1 MVSSGRTHINISA
14 TRNLIA
20 LEAGSSL
27 CKHELSESRSKAA
40 GSQVITKWRRA
51 HETPYSGRP
60 LKKMMNVRKKTR
72 TRRSVGKVMMITKKE
87 NMTMTRIKTKPFKL
101 KEKGE

>member
-1 MVSSGRTHINISA
+1 LPEQCLTVSVRYGSPVPLYGKFSERYLPFMVSSGRTHINISG

-40 GSQVITKWRRA
+40 GLQVITKWRRA
-51 HETPYSGRP
+51 DETPYSGRP
-60 LKKMMNVRKKTR
+60 LKKMNVTKRTR
-72 TRRSVGKVMMITKKE
+72 TRRSE
-87 NMTMTRIKTKPFKL
+87 
-101 KEKGE
+101 